1 MVWAGAIA
9 LAHAILIRFPHA
21 RFGLPKTYPLTTAQ
35 LILWLACD
43 NSLHLVVKTR

>member
-1 MVWAGAIA
+1 MGRRNRAGPCHFDSP
-9 LAHAILIRFPHA
+9 LA